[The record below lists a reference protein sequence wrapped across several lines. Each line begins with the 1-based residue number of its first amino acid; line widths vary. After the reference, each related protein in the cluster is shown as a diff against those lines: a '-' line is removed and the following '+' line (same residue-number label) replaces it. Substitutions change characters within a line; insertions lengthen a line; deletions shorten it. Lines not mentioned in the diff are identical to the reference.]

1 MRDEGKPELTL
12 LRLTGRYVES
22 DITEHMGQGILLQF
36 RLMWILM
43 TCMQNIVFRLFQAP
57 ALMSPYNDKTASK
70 LLKNARKISFH
81 GGKEY
86 FPSTDRRTPV
96 SEKPFSKS
104 LDTRIKSCLL
114 RRQWLLHST
123 TTVIAKPCVYLSVV
137 LHLFEKSSFHPLASI
152 GVQESWSSDISG
164 WLLL

>member
-70 LLKNARKISFH
+70 LLKNF
-81 GGKEY
+81 
-86 FPSTDRRTPV
+86 F
-96 SEKPFSKS
+96 FSV
-104 LDTRIKSCLL
+104 
-114 RRQWLLHST
+114 H
-123 TTVIAKPCVYLSVV
+123 
-137 LHLFEKSSFHPLASI
+137 
-152 GVQESWSSDISG
+152 
-164 WLLL
+164 